1 MPRVVHSLEEAYYE
15 INLGVVRK
23 VQVEVISRGP
33 GPWIFFQDLE
43 RQEMMATD
51 VSLVILLRA

>member
-33 GPWIFFQDLE
+33 GDHGVFFRIWND
-43 RQEMMATD
+43 RK
-51 VSLVILLRA
+51 